1 MDQLI
6 IESIF
11 VGGIILAFIIFMIYR
26 IIDERNNI

>member
-11 VGGIILAFIIFMIYR
+11 VGGIIVAFIIFMIYR
-26 IIDERNNI
+26 IMDENKKI

>member
-26 IIDERNNI
+26 IIDERNDI